1 MATKVVFLDR
11 DGTINV
17 DDGYTYKIADW
28 HFTPQAPEALK
39 MLQESGY
46 RLTVITNQSGI
57 ARGLYTQ
64 DEMEKLHEYMKQQL
78 AAAGVTITAIAFCP
92 HDRDQND
99 CACRKPKS
107 GMTKQIEPVVGEI
120 DYGASWTV
128 GDKEADVGFG
138 KNAGT
143 KTALIRSQYWK
154 EGQLTEQPDMIVD
167 SLYDFAEQV
176 VSVSR

>member
-17 DDGYTYKIADW
+17 DDGYVYKIADW
-28 HFTPQAPEALK
+28 QFTPQAPEALK
-39 MLQESGY
+39 SLQDAGY
-46 RLTVITNQSGI
+46 ALAVITNQSGI

-64 DEMEKLHEYMKQQL
+64 ENMQELHRYMTSQL
-78 AAAGVTITAIAFCP
+78 AERGVTIDAIAVCP

-99 CACRKPKS
+99 CECRKPRI
-107 GMTKQIEPVVGEI
+107 GMARQIEQVIGDI
-120 DYGASWTV
+120 DYPNSWTV

-143 KTALIRSQYWK
+143 KTALIRSKYWK
-154 EGQLTEQPDMIVD
+154 EGQVTEQPDMIVN
-167 SLYDFAEQV
+167 SLYEFAQNII
-176 VSVSR
+176 SSS